1 MPKKYLGRSSKQGV
15 VDGDLIFLGTTRGDI
30 ILGKI
35 SNSYANNKHTFEML
49 NILKLKNDSQKGE
62 DMSNCYEISFIYFDL
77 FFDLLILGD
86 VNSNIRFIEKILQIG
101 KSQNIEETLPFFS
114 FDNEENSYFT
124 SKHLNKNKNE
134 IFTDLPLF
142 SVNHD
147 VIKDRSIIMYDE
159 GRDLMIS
166 CFNEDG
172 ETESVFDG
180 DLLNRYKNRMNK

>member
-1 MPKKYLGRSSKQGV
+1 
-15 VDGDLIFLGTTRGDI
+15 
-30 ILGKI
+30 
-35 SNSYANNKHTFEML
+35 ML